1 VSSGHGA
8 LVENYQTLGTAG
20 RPRAVWSGAP
30 IPSREPP
37 GRLRRASTS
46 SAMRMRARRCDG
58 CPRIKALRP
67 ALKIAFERVVRY
79 VNDLGGVARERL
91 ADRDTAFCNRSD

>member
-1 VSSGHGA
+1 
-8 LVENYQTLGTAG
+8 
-20 RPRAVWSGAP
+20 
-30 IPSREPP
+30 
-37 GRLRRASTS
+37 
-46 SAMRMRARRCDG
+46 MRMRARRCDG